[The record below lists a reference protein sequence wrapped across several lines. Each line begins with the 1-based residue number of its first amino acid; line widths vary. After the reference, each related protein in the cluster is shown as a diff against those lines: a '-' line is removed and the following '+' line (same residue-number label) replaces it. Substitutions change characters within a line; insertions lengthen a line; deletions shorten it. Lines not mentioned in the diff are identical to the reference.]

1 MTCSV
6 RSTSSNSLNHGRMGW
21 MRVQALGLKVC
32 AGRHVFAQVALGD
45 PGCLDSLV
53 FLFFCSSGHD
63 KGNYRVVKS
72 INSSTKV
79 YC

>member
-21 MRVQALGLKVC
+21 MRVQALGVKVC

-45 PGCLDSLV
+45 PGCIDSLV
-53 FLFFCSSGHD
+53 CVLAVLGMI
-63 KGNYRVVKS
+63 KATTV
-72 INSSTKV
+72 
-79 YC
+79 